1 MINREVEIS
10 EFIQANKR
18 VSYFDYLRSN
28 HGIDPEKREDKINN
42 LVIYLLRGYIYI
54 YSISFCEL
62 DEKQTLIF
70 KVIEAIIAKE
80 TTEKLKVEEI
90 KKVLFMRDKNIYQA
104 TIEVMESIKT
114 YMEVLMQD
122 FYLPKLVDIVI
133 EQKELESLAKS
144 ALLCLEYIKNEKNLG
159 EARKKAIA

>member
-18 VSYFDYLRSN
+18 VSYFDYIRCN
-28 HGIDPEKREDKINN
+28 NGIDLEKREEKINN
-42 LVIYLLRGYIYI
+42 LIIYLLRGYIYI

-70 KVIEAIIAKE
+70 KIIEAIIAEE

-90 KKVLFMRDKNIYQA
+90 KQVLFMKDKNIYQA

-114 YMEVLMQD
+114 YMEVLIQD

-133 EQKELESLAKS
+133 EQKEPASLAKS
-144 ALLCLEYIKNEKNLG
+144 ALLCLEYIKNKKNLG
-159 EARKKAIA
+159 DARKKAIA